1 MEQGFSILM
10 FIFSGALLLYA
21 VLLAITKDYDMLPRR
36 GAVPVKPENRKEYTF
51 QISKVIALTALA
63 PAAGGL
69 AGLYYGDESIPQQW
83 LDALAKREEICRM
96 CEAFHA
102 NAYEV

>member
-69 AGLYYGDESIPQQW
+69 AGLWNEMAGFLVMVIGFVIAMW
-83 LDALAKREEICRM
+83 AGIKIMRKAG
-96 CEAFHA
+96 
-102 NAYEV
+102 